1 MPLGDDDFAVFYGD
15 DFAREFVK
23 WSATAERVAF
33 KAIFSVADEEAMQSF
48 SVTAQYQLMYQTGVV
63 VLKKDDVLMDGA
75 DTWHVRS
82 EPKRVND
89 GKDSVVLLSRKDAT
103 C

>member
-1 MPLGDDDFAVFYGD
+1 MALGDNDFDVFYGD

-33 KAIFSVADEEAMQSF
+33 KAIFSVVDEDMLQGLAVS
-48 SVTAQYQLMYQTGVV
+48 AQYQLMFQTGVIE
-63 VLKKDDVLMDGA
+63 LKKGDVILDGA
-75 DTWHVRS
+75 DTYTARA

-89 GKDSVVLLSRKDAT
+89 GKDSVVYISRKDAT

>member
-1 MPLGDDDFAVFYGD
+1 MALGDDDFDVYYGD

-33 KAIFSVADEEAMQSF
+33 KAIFSVVDEDMLQGFAVS
-48 SVTAQYQLMYQTGVV
+48 AQYQLMFQTGVIE
-63 VLKKDDVLMDGA
+63 LKRGDVILDGA
-75 DTWHVRS
+75 DTYTVRS

-89 GKDSVVLLSRKDAT
+89 GKDSFVLLSRKDAT